1 MDNINLVKDKANG
14 MLVNAVMSCIITKN
28 ARTSVNI

>member
-1 MDNINLVKDKANG
+1 MDNINLVENKANG
-14 MLVNAVMSCIITKN
+14 MLVNAVMSCHVPKN